1 MTRPDLSACRAASAR
16 LGRFAALALLS
27 LLLGFGASAA
37 LAQSPAEA
45 PPEAAEPADPLVV
58 REGFESAQAMAAE
71 EAQPVAVPEP
81 ASAPA
86 AGSEPSLDARVEAA
100 IRPVA
105 DAVSNFIFYAVRV
118 GGTDEDPVRFPL
130 IVAWLILGALVF
142 TFYFRFVNVRG
153 FLHGFKLL
161 RGDYSSKRDA
171 GPGEVSH
178 FQALTSAVSGTVGLG
193 NIAGVAVAITIGGP
207 GATFWMILAGLLGM
221 STKFVECTLGVK
233 YRIVKPDGTVSG
245 GPMYYLSRGIAEN
258 YPGLK
263 WFGWKLAIIFAVC
276 TMLGAIG
283 AGAMFQA
290 NQAYSQLLGVTGGSE
305 GPLAGN
311 ALLFGLVYAG
321 LAGAVVIGG
330 ITRIGNVTSKLVPG
344 MALLYVLGCLFV
356 IGSHFSQIPAAIGAI
371 FAGAFTGEGAV
382 GGIIGALIVGFR
394 RAAFSN
400 EAGLGSAAIAHSAV
414 KTREPVTEGFVALW
428 EPFVD
433 TVVICTMTALVI
445 IITGQYLVEGGGD
458 GVQLT
463 SNAFG
468 SVVSWFPYVLTFA
481 VLLFAFSTTITW
493 AYYGAKAA
501 SFLTAES
508 KGVLYGFKFFYLGT
522 AVLGCT
528 LQLSSLVDIADA
540 LLFIMAIPNLI
551 GVYLLMPVVK
561 REMDRYFARL
571 RAGEFRNYRQ
581 QPEA

>member
-1 MTRPDLSACRAASAR
+1 MIY
-16 LGRFAALALLS
+16 RFALALLLAAS
-27 LLLGFGASAA
+27 LPA
-37 LAQSPAEA
+37 LAQD
-45 PPEAAEPADPLVV
+45 AEPVSS
-58 REGFESAQAMAAE
+58 EGFESASVATPAAE
-71 EAQPVAVPEP
+71 PAVDAAAVAVATP
-81 ASAPA
+81 APLSAA
-86 AGSEPSLDARVEAA
+86 AAAAPLELSLEQRIEAA
-100 IRPVA
+100 IRPIA
-105 DAVSNFIFYAVRV
+105 DAVSGGIFYAVRV
-118 GGTDEDPVRFPL
+118 GGTDEAPVMFPL
-130 IVAWLILGALVF
+130 IVGWLILAGLVF
-142 TFYFRFVNVRG
+142 TLYFGFINVRG
-153 FLHGFKLL
+153 FAHGFRLM
-161 RGDYSSKRDA
+161 RGDFSSKRDA

-207 GATFWMILAGLLGM
+207 GATFWMVLAGLLAM

-233 YRIVKPDGTVSG
+233 YRLEKPDGTVSG

-263 WFGWKLAIIFAVC
+263 SFGWSLAIVFAIC

-290 NQAYSQLLGVTGGSE
+290 NQAYAQLLNVTGGAE

-311 ALLFGLVYAG
+311 SLWFGLVYAA

-330 ITRIGNVTSKLVPG
+330 ISRIGNVTATLVPA
-344 MALLYVLGCLFV
+344 MAGLYIVGCLVV
-356 IGSHFSQIPAAIGAI
+356 IGMNIGQLPAAFGAI
-371 FAGAFTGEGAV
+371 FEGAFTGEGAV
-382 GGIIGALIVGFR
+382 GGIIGALIQGFR
-394 RAAFSN
+394 RASFSN
-400 EAGLGSAAIAHSAV
+400 EAGLGSAPIAHSAV
-414 KTREPVTEGFVALW
+414 KTRDPVTEGFVALW
-428 EPFVD
+428 EPFID
-433 TVVICTMTALVI
+433 TVVICTMSALVI
-445 IITGQYLVEGGGD
+445 IITGQHLVEGGGD

-468 SVVSWFPYVLTFA
+468 SVVSWFPYVLTLA

-493 AYYGAKAA
+493 GYYGAKAA
-501 SFLTAES
+501 AFMAREN
-508 KGVLYGFKFFYLGT
+508 KGALYGFKVFYLLS

-561 REMDRYFARL
+561 RELNSYLARL
-571 RAGEFRNYRQ
+571 KAGQLRNYRS

>member
-1 MTRPDLSACRAASAR
+1 MIQRI
-16 LGRFAALALLS
+16 ALALL
-27 LLLGFGASAA
+27 LAFALPA
-37 LAQSPAEA
+37 LAQ
-45 PPEAAEPADPLVV
+45 EAAPAAAQ
-58 REGFESAQAMAAE
+58 GFESASATEVETPPAAT
-71 EAQPVAVPEP
+71 AA
-81 ASAPA
+81 ASADA
-86 AGSEPSLDARVEAA
+86 ATEPSLDQRIEAM

-105 DAVSNFIFYAVRV
+105 DRVSGFIFTAVRV
-118 GGTDEDPVRFPL
+118 GGTDEAPVMFPL
-130 IVAWLILGALVF
+130 IVGWLILGGLVF
-142 TFYFRFVNVRG
+142 TLYLGFINLRG
-153 FLHGFKLL
+153 FVHGFRLL
-161 RGDYSSKRDA
+161 RGDFSNRNDS

-207 GATFWMILAGLLGM
+207 GATFWMVLAGLLGM

-233 YRIVKPDGTVSG
+233 YRLEKADGTVSG

-258 YPGLK
+258 YPGTAMK
-263 WFGWKLAIIFAVC
+263 WFGWKLAIIFAIC

-290 NQAYSQLLGVTGGSE
+290 NQAYSQLLNVTGGAE

-311 ALLFGLVYAG
+311 ALWFGLAYAA
-321 LAGAVVIGG
+321 LAGAVVLGG
-330 ITRIGNVTSKLVPG
+330 ITRIGSVTAKLVPS
-344 MALLYVLGCLFV
+344 MAALYVLGCLFV
-356 IGSHFSQIPAAIGAI
+356 ILTNVGQLPGAIGAI

-400 EAGLGSAAIAHSAV
+400 EAGLGSSAIAHSAV
-414 KTREPVTEGFVALW
+414 KTRDPVTEGFVALW
-428 EPFVD
+428 EPFID

-493 AYYGAKAA
+493 GYYGAKAA
-501 SFLTAES
+501 AFMAREN
-508 KGVLYGFKFFYLGT
+508 KGVLYGFKIFYLFT

-561 REMDRYFARL
+561 RELNAYWARL
-571 RAGEFRNYRQ
+571 KSGQLHNFRK
-581 QPEA
+581 QPGA

>member
-1 MTRPDLSACRAASAR
+1 MIQRV
-16 LGRFAALALLS
+16 ALALL
-27 LLLGFGASAA
+27 LAFGLPA
-37 LAQSPAEA
+37 LAQDSAPEGNQGFETVQAAEA
-45 PPEAAEPADPLVV
+45 ADAAQAEPAPP
-58 REGFESAQAMAAE
+58 QAAPAPAMS
-71 EAQPVAVPEP
+71 AVPD
-81 ASAPA
+81 APA
-86 AGSEPSLDARVEAA
+86 AAVEPSLDQRIEAM

-105 DAVSNFIFYAVRV
+105 DAVSGQIFRAVRV
-118 GGTDEDPVRFPL
+118 GGTDEAPVMFPL
-130 IVAWLILGALVF
+130 IVGWLILGGLVF
-142 TFYFRFVNVRG
+142 TVYLGFINLRG
-153 FLHGFKLL
+153 FAHGFRLL
-161 RGDYSSKRDA
+161 RGDFSSKRDA

-207 GATFWMILAGLLGM
+207 GATFWMVLAGLLGM

-233 YRIVKPDGTVSG
+233 YRLEKADGTVSG

-258 YPGLK
+258 YPGMK
-263 WFGWKLAIIFAVC
+263 WFGWKLAIIFAIC

-290 NQAYSQLLGVTGGSE
+290 NQAYSQLLNVTGGAE

-311 ALLFGLVYAG
+311 ALWFGLAYAA
-321 LAGAVVIGG
+321 LAGAVVLGG
-330 ITRIGNVTSKLVPG
+330 ITRIGSVTAKLVPS
-344 MALLYVLGCLFV
+344 MAVLYVLGCLFV
-356 IGSHFSQIPAAIGAI
+356 ILTNIGQLPGAIGAI
-371 FAGAFTGEGAV
+371 FTGAFTGEGAV

-400 EAGLGSAAIAHSAV
+400 EAGLGSSAIAHSAV
-414 KTREPVTEGFVALW
+414 KTRDPVTEGFVALW
-428 EPFVD
+428 EPFID

-445 IITGQYLVEGGGD
+445 IITGQYLVAGGGD

-493 AYYGAKAA
+493 GYYGAKAA
-501 SFLTAES
+501 AFMAREN
-508 KGVLYGFKFFYLGT
+508 KGVLYGFKIFYLFT

-561 REMDRYFARL
+561 RELNAYWARL
-571 RAGEFRNYRQ
+571 KSGQLRSYRE
-581 QPEA
+581 QPES

>member
-1 MTRPDLSACRAASAR
+1 MIQRI
-16 LGRFAALALLS
+16 ALALLLAAS
-27 LLLGFGASAA
+27 LPAFAQDTAPVHAQGFETTEEAPAET
-37 LAQSPAEA
+37 AQTPAEA
-45 PPEAAEPADPLVV
+45 PLVD
-58 REGFESAQAMAAE
+58 A
-71 EAQPVAVPEP
+71 P
-81 ASAPA
+81 ASADAVP
-86 AGSEPSLDARVEAA
+86 PSLDQRIEAF
-100 IRPVA
+100 IRPMA
-105 DAVSNFIFYAVRV
+105 DEVSGFIFHAVRV
-118 GGTDEDPVRFPL
+118 GGTDEAPVMFPL
-130 IVAWLILGALVF
+130 IVGWLILAGVVF
-142 TFYFRFVNVRG
+142 TLYFGFINVRG
-153 FLHGFKLL
+153 FAHGFRLL

-207 GATFWMILAGLLGM
+207 GATFWMVLAGLLAM

-233 YRIVKPDGTVSG
+233 YRLEKPDGTVSG

-258 YPGLK
+258 YPSLK

-276 TMLGAIG
+276 SMLGAIG

-290 NQAYSQLLGVTGGSE
+290 NQAYAQMLNVTGGAE

-311 ALLFGLVYAG
+311 GLWFGLAYAA

-330 ITRIGNVTSKLVPG
+330 ITRIGSVTSKLVPG
-344 MALLYVLGCLFV
+344 MAALYILGCLFV
-356 IGSHFSQIPAAIGAI
+356 ILTNIGQLPGAVGAI

-414 KTREPVTEGFVALW
+414 KTRDPVTEGFVALW
-428 EPFVD
+428 EPFID

-445 IITGQYLVEGGGD
+445 IITGQHLVEGGGD

-481 VLLFAFSTTITW
+481 VFLFAFSTTITW
-493 AYYGAKAA
+493 GYYGAKAA
-501 SFLTAES
+501 AFLARES
-508 KGVLYGFKFFYLGT
+508 KGVLYGFKFFYLVA
-522 AVLGCT
+522 AVVGCT

-561 REMDRYFARL
+561 RELNAYWARL
-571 RAGEFRNYRQ
+571 KAGELRNFRE

>member
-1 MTRPDLSACRAASAR
+1 MIY
-16 LGRFAALALLS
+16 RFALALLLAAS
-27 LLLGFGASAA
+27 LPA
-37 LAQSPAEA
+37 LAQD
-45 PPEAAEPADPLVV
+45 AEPVSSQ
-58 REGFESAQAMAAE
+58 GFESAAVATPAAE
-71 EAQPVAVPEP
+71 PVVDAAAVAVATP
-81 ASAPA
+81 APLPA
-86 AGSEPSLDARVEAA
+86 DAAVTAVELSLDQRIEAV
-100 IRPVA
+100 IRPIA
-105 DAVSNFIFYAVRV
+105 DWVSGKIFYAVRV
-118 GGTDEDPVRFPL
+118 GGTDEAPVMFPL
-130 IVAWLILGALVF
+130 IVGWLILGALVF
-142 TFYFRFVNVRG
+142 TLYFRFINIRG
-153 FLHGFKLL
+153 FFHGFRLL
-161 RGDYSSKRDA
+161 RGDFSSKRDA

-207 GATFWMILAGLLGM
+207 GATFWMVLAGLLGM

-233 YRIVKPDGTVSG
+233 YRLEKADGTVSG

-263 WFGWKLAIIFAVC
+263 SFGWGLAVVFAIC
-276 TMLGAIG
+276 AMLGAIG
-283 AGAMFQA
+283 AGSMFQA
-290 NQAYSQLLGVTGGSE
+290 NQAYSQLLNVTGGAD

-311 ALLFGLVYAG
+311 GLWFGLAYAV

-330 ITRIGNVTSKLVPG
+330 ITRIGAVTAKLVPG
-344 MALLYVLGCLFV
+344 MAILYIAGCLFV
-356 IGSHFSQIPAAIGAI
+356 IGSHFSQIPAAFGAI

-382 GGIIGALIVGFR
+382 GGILGALIVGFR

-400 EAGLGSAAIAHSAV
+400 EAGLGSSAIAHSAV

-428 EPFVD
+428 EPFID
-433 TVVICTMTALVI
+433 TVVICSMTALVI
-445 IITGQYLVEGGGD
+445 IITGQYLVAGGGD

-493 AYYGAKAA
+493 GYYGAKAA
-501 SFLTAES
+501 SFLAGEN
-508 KGVLYGFKFFYLGT
+508 KGVLYGFKLFYLFT

-528 LQLSSLVDIADA
+528 LQLTSLVDIADA

-561 REMDRYFARL
+561 REMDSYFARL
-571 RAGEFRNYRQ
+571 KAGQLRNYRS

>member
-1 MTRPDLSACRAASAR
+1 MIQRI
-16 LGRFAALALLS
+16 ALALL
-27 LLLGFGASAA
+27 LAFALPA
-37 LAQSPAEA
+37 LAQ
-45 PPEAAEPADPLVV
+45 EAAPAAAQ
-58 REGFESAQAMAAE
+58 GFESSAAPEVQA
-71 EAQPVAVPEP
+71 
-81 ASAPA
+81 ASASDSAPTAVA
-86 AGSEPSLDARVEAA
+86 AAEPSLDQRIEAM

-105 DAVSNFIFYAVRV
+105 DRVSGFIFTAVRV
-118 GGTDEDPVRFPL
+118 GGTDEAPVMFPL
-130 IVAWLILGALVF
+130 IVGWLILGGLVF
-142 TFYFRFVNVRG
+142 TLYLGFINLRG
-153 FLHGFKLL
+153 FAHGFRLL
-161 RGDYSSKRDA
+161 RGDFSSKRDA

-207 GATFWMILAGLLGM
+207 GATFWMVLAGLLGM

-233 YRIVKPDGTVSG
+233 YRLEKADGTVSG

-258 YPGLK
+258 YPGTAMK
-263 WFGWKLAIIFAVC
+263 WFGWKLAIIFAIC

-290 NQAYSQLLGVTGGSE
+290 NQAYSQLLNVTGGAE

-311 ALLFGLVYAG
+311 ALWFGLAYAA
-321 LAGAVVIGG
+321 LAGAVVLGG
-330 ITRIGNVTSKLVPG
+330 ITRIGSVTAKLVPS
-344 MALLYVLGCLFV
+344 MAALYVLGCLFV
-356 IGSHFSQIPAAIGAI
+356 ILTNVGQLPGAIGAI

-400 EAGLGSAAIAHSAV
+400 EAGLGSSAIAHSAV
-414 KTREPVTEGFVALW
+414 KTRDPVTEGFVALW
-428 EPFVD
+428 EPFID

-493 AYYGAKAA
+493 GYYGAKAA
-501 SFLTAES
+501 AFMAREN
-508 KGVLYGFKFFYLGT
+508 KGVLYGFKIFYLFT

-561 REMDRYFARL
+561 RELNAYWARL
-571 RAGEFRNYRQ
+571 KSGQLHNFRK

>member
-1 MTRPDLSACRAASAR
+1 MIQRV
-16 LGRFAALALLS
+16 ALALL
-27 LLLGFGASAA
+27 LAFGLPA
-37 LAQSPAEA
+37 LAQDSAPEGNQGFETVQAAEAADAAQAEPAPAEA
-45 PPEAAEPADPLVV
+45 VPAP
-58 REGFESAQAMAAE
+58 AMS
-71 EAQPVAVPEP
+71 AVPE
-81 ASAPA
+81 APTA
-86 AGSEPSLDARVEAA
+86 AVEPSLDQRIEAM

-105 DAVSNFIFYAVRV
+105 DAVSGFIFTSVRV
-118 GGTDEDPVRFPL
+118 GGTDEAPVMFPW
-130 IVAWLILGALVF
+130 IVGWLILGGLVF
-142 TFYFRFVNVRG
+142 TLYLGFINLRG
-153 FLHGFKLL
+153 FAHGFRLL
-161 RGDYSSKRDA
+161 RGDFSSKRDA

-207 GATFWMILAGLLGM
+207 GATFWMVLAGVLGM

-233 YRIVKPDGTVSG
+233 YRLEKADGTVSG

-258 YPGLK
+258 YPGTAMK
-263 WFGWKLAIIFAVC
+263 WFGWKLAIIFAIC

-290 NQAYSQLLGVTGGSE
+290 NQAYSQLLNVTGGAE

-311 ALLFGLVYAG
+311 ALWFGLAYAA
-321 LAGAVVIGG
+321 LAGAVVLGG
-330 ITRIGNVTSKLVPG
+330 ITRIGSVTSKLVPA
-344 MALLYVLGCLFV
+344 MAALYIVGCLFV
-356 IGSHFSQIPAAIGAI
+356 ILTNIGQLPSAVGAI

-400 EAGLGSAAIAHSAV
+400 EAGLGSSAIAHSAV
-414 KTREPVTEGFVALW
+414 KTRDPVTEGFVALW
-428 EPFVD
+428 EPFID

-493 AYYGAKAA
+493 GYYGAKAA
-501 SFLTAES
+501 AFMAREN
-508 KGVLYGFKFFYLGT
+508 KGVLYGFKIFYLFT

-561 REMDRYFARL
+561 RELNAYWARL
-571 RAGEFRNYRQ
+571 KSGQLRSYRD
-581 QPEA
+581 QPES

>member
-1 MTRPDLSACRAASAR
+1 VATP
-16 LGRFAALALLS
+16 
-27 LLLGFGASAA
+27 
-37 LAQSPAEA
+37 
-45 PPEAAEPADPLVV
+45 AAEPAVD
-58 REGFESAQAMAAE
+58 AA
-71 EAQPVAVPEP
+71 AVAVATP
-81 ASAPA
+81 APLSAA
-86 AGSEPSLDARVEAA
+86 AAAAPLELSLEQRIEAA
-100 IRPVA
+100 IRPIA
-105 DAVSNFIFYAVRV
+105 DAVSGGIFYAVRV
-118 GGTDEDPVRFPL
+118 GGTDEAPVMFPL
-130 IVAWLILGALVF
+130 IVGWLILAGLVF
-142 TFYFRFVNVRG
+142 TLYFGFINVRG
-153 FLHGFKLL
+153 FAHGFRLM
-161 RGDYSSKRDA
+161 RGDFSSKRDA

-207 GATFWMILAGLLGM
+207 GATFWMVLAGLLAM

-233 YRIVKPDGTVSG
+233 YRLEKPDGTVSG

-263 WFGWKLAIIFAVC
+263 SFGWSLAIVFAIC

-290 NQAYSQLLGVTGGSE
+290 NQAYAQLLNVTGGAE

-311 ALLFGLVYAG
+311 SLWFGLVYAA

-330 ITRIGNVTSKLVPG
+330 ISRIGNVTATLVPA
-344 MALLYVLGCLFV
+344 MAGLYIVGCLVV
-356 IGSHFSQIPAAIGAI
+356 IGMNIGQLPAAFGAI
-371 FAGAFTGEGAV
+371 FEGGFTGEGAV
-382 GGIIGALIVGFR
+382 GGIIGALIQGFR
-394 RAAFSN
+394 RASFSN
-400 EAGLGSAAIAHSAV
+400 EAGLGSAPIAHSAV
-414 KTREPVTEGFVALW
+414 KTRDPVTEGFVALW
-428 EPFVD
+428 EPFID
-433 TVVICTMTALVI
+433 TVVICTMSALVI
-445 IITGQYLVEGGGD
+445 IITGQHLVEGGGD

-468 SVVSWFPYVLTFA
+468 SVVSWFPYVLTLA

-493 AYYGAKAA
+493 GYYGAKAA
-501 SFLTAES
+501 AFMAREN
-508 KGVLYGFKFFYLGT
+508 KGALYGFKVFYLLS

-561 REMDRYFARL
+561 RELNSYLARL
-571 RAGEFRNYRQ
+571 KAGQLRNYRS

>member
-1 MTRPDLSACRAASAR
+1 MIQRV
-16 LGRFAALALLS
+16 ALALLLALS
-27 LLLGFGASAA
+27 FPAFAQDSAPEGTQGFETVQAA
-37 LAQSPAEA
+37 QAEPAPAEA
-45 PPEAAEPADPLVV
+45 AAAPAPGFSAVADPVPEAELGLDQ
-58 REGFESAQAMAAE
+58 RI
-71 EAQPVAVPEP
+71 EAI
-81 ASAPA
+81 
-86 AGSEPSLDARVEAA
+86 
-100 IRPVA
+100 IRPIA
-105 DAVSNFIFYAVRV
+105 DAVSGGIFFSVRV
-118 GGTDEDPVRFPL
+118 GGTDEAPVMFPL
-130 IVAWLILGALVF
+130 IVGWLILAGLVF
-142 TFYFRFVNVRG
+142 TLYLGFINFRG
-153 FLHGFKLL
+153 FTHGFRLL
-161 RGDYSSKRDA
+161 RGDFSSKRDA

-207 GATFWMILAGLLGM
+207 GATFWMVLAGLLGM

-233 YRIVKPDGTVSG
+233 YRLEKADGTVSG

-258 YPGLK
+258 YPNMK
-263 WFGWKLAIIFAVC
+263 WFGWKLAIIFAIC
-276 TMLGAIG
+276 AMLGAIG

-290 NQAYSQLLGVTGGSE
+290 NQAYSQLFNVTGGAD

-311 ALLFGLVYAG
+311 ALWFGLAYAA

-330 ITRIGNVTSKLVPG
+330 ITRIGNVTSKLVPA
-344 MALLYVLGCLFV
+344 MAALYVLGCLFV
-356 IGSHFSQIPAAIGAI
+356 ILSHVGQLPAAIGAI
-371 FAGAFTGEGAV
+371 FSGAFTGEGAV

-400 EAGLGSAAIAHSAV
+400 EAGLGSAAIAHAAV
-414 KTREPVTEGFVALW
+414 KTRDPVTEGFVALW
-428 EPFVD
+428 EPFID

-445 IITGQYLVEGGGD
+445 IITGQYLVEGGGGD

-501 SFLTAES
+501 AFMAREN

-561 REMDRYFARL
+561 RELNAYWARMK
-571 RAGEFRNYRQ
+571 AGQLRNYRD

>member
-1 MTRPDLSACRAASAR
+1 MIQRV
-16 LGRFAALALLS
+16 ALALMLA
-27 LLLGFGASAA
+27 FGLPA
-37 LAQSPAEA
+37 LAQDSAPEGNQGFETVQAAAAADAAQAEPAPAEA
-45 PPEAAEPADPLVV
+45 VPAP
-58 REGFESAQAMAAE
+58 AMS
-71 EAQPVAVPEP
+71 AVPE
-81 ASAPA
+81 APTA
-86 AGSEPSLDARVEAA
+86 AVEPSLDQRIEAM

-105 DAVSNFIFYAVRV
+105 DAVSGQIFRAVRV
-118 GGTDEDPVRFPL
+118 GGTDEAPVMFPL
-130 IVAWLILGALVF
+130 IVGWLILGGLVF
-142 TFYFRFVNVRG
+142 TVYLGFINLRG
-153 FLHGFKLL
+153 FAHGFRLL

-207 GATFWMILAGLLGM
+207 GATFWMVLAGLLAM

-233 YRIVKPDGTVSG
+233 YRLEKADGTVSG

-258 YPGLK
+258 YPQLK
-263 WFGWKLAIIFAVC
+263 WFGWKLAIIFAIC
-276 TMLGAIG
+276 SMLGAIG

-290 NQAYSQLLGVTGGSE
+290 NQAYAQLLNVTGGAE

-311 ALLFGLVYAG
+311 GLWFGIVYAV
-321 LAGAVVIGG
+321 LAGAVVFGG
-330 ITRIGNVTSKLVPG
+330 ITRIGSVTSRLVPA
-344 MALLYVLGCLFV
+344 MAALYIVGCLFV
-356 IGSHFSQIPAAIGAI
+356 ILTNIGQLPAAITAI
-371 FAGAFTGEGAV
+371 FEGAFTGEGAV
-382 GGIIGALIVGFR
+382 GGILGALIVGFR

-414 KTREPVTEGFVALW
+414 KTRDPVTEGFVALW
-428 EPFVD
+428 EPFID

-445 IITGQYLVEGGGD
+445 VITGQYLVEGGGD

-481 VLLFAFSTTITW
+481 VFLFAFSTTITW
-493 AYYGAKAA
+493 GYYGAKAA
-501 SFLTAES
+501 AFLARES
-508 KGVLYGFKFFYLGT
+508 KGVLYGFKFFYLVA
-522 AVLGCT
+522 AVVGCT

-561 REMDRYFARL
+561 RELNAYWARL
-571 RAGEFRNYRQ
+571 KAGELRNFRE